1 MRSDLFDAMSLASH
15 TPCAM
20 SPEFPS
26 DIFLPQ
32 IKLPFE
38 LPDQP
43 VPIADV
49 ADLFGVTHRT
59 LHFYEEKG
67 LLAAGRATGRG
78 TAPMRVYSSDQIRRM
93 AVITACR
100 EVGIGIVMIQDLLS
114 ELAGAACQAEAD
126 GIFTAA
132 LQQRKREMTADISQ
146 IRRQMQQIET
156 LMSQETDGR
165 IERSR
170 RDLYPPL
177 AEIEHRCLSLMS
189 DGYSASR
196 IARELGI
203 DLDEISRIEAALIT
217 KFEATNRFQAIAKA
231 LVAGVILN

>member
-1 MRSDLFDAMSLASH
+1 MRSDLFDAPSQTSQPSCLL
-15 TPCAM
+15 
-20 SPEFPS
+20 SPEFLA
-26 DIFLPQ
+26 IRFFPQ
-32 IKLPFE
+32 IQLPFE

-67 LLAAGRATGRG
+67 LLVAGRATGRG
-78 TAPMRVYSSDQIRRM
+78 TAPMRVYASDQIRRM

-114 ELAGAACQAEAD
+114 VLAGAASQAEAD
-126 GIFTAA
+126 DIFSTA
-132 LQQRKREMTADISQ
+132 LQQRKREMTAEISQ

-156 LMSQETDGR
+156 LVSQETDDR
-165 IERSR
+165 AETSR
-170 RDLYPPL
+170 RAACPPL
-177 AEIEHRCLSLMS
+177 ADIERRCLSLMS

-196 IARELGI
+196 IARELEI
-203 DLDEISRIEAALIT
+203 DLDEMRRIEIALID
-217 KFEATNRFQAIAKA
+217 KFEASNRFQAIAKA
-231 LVAGVILN
+231 LVAGVVLN

>member
-26 DIFLPQ
+26 DTFLPK

-126 GIFTAA
+126 GIFSAA

-156 LMSQETDGR
+156 LLSQETDGR

-170 RDLYPPL
+170 RDLCPPL

-203 DLDEISRIEAALIT
+203 DLDEIGRIEAALIT

>member
-1 MRSDLFDAMSLASH
+1 MRSDLFDAISLAPLTSRALSH
-15 TPCAM
+15 DSA
-20 SPEFPS
+20 EN
-26 DIFLPQ
+26 IFLPQ

-67 LLAAGRATGRG
+67 LLAAGRVTGRG
-78 TAPMRVYSSDQIRRM
+78 TAPMRVYSSAQIRRM

-100 EVGIGIVMIQDLLS
+100 EVGIGIVMIQELLL
-114 ELAGAACQAEAD
+114 ELAGAVCQAEAD
-126 GIFTAA
+126 GIFSAA

-156 LMSQETDGR
+156 LMSQETDDR
-165 IERSR
+165 AETSR
-170 RDLYPPL
+170 RDGCPVLS
-177 AEIEHRCLSLMS
+177 EIERRCLSLMS
-189 DGYSASR
+189 DGSSASR

-203 DLDEISRIEAALIT
+203 DLDEIRRLEGELIA
-217 KFEATNRFQAIAKA
+217 KFDASNRFQAIAKA